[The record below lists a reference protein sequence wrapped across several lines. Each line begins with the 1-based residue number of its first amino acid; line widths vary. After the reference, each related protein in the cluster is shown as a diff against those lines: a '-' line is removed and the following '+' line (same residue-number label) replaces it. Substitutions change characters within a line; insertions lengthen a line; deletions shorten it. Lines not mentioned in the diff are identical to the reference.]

1 MASVDIERSHVQSS
15 SKSSRTAAKGL
26 RIDPLFCPPEV
37 ADPAGDGG
45 MGAAQCGDQGRER
58 RGAVRAAELRD
69 PEGLESAGHERGGQQ
84 VLLRRERHAAA

>member
-15 SKSSRTAAKGL
+15 SKSSRSTAKGL

-37 ADPAGDGG
+37 ADPAETVEWELRS
-45 MGAAQCGDQGRER
+45 CGDQGREW

-69 PEGLESAGHERGGQQ
+69 PEGLESAGDERGRKQ
-84 VLLRRERHAAA
+84 VLLRRGRHAAA